1 MYYPPI
7 QYFFFP
13 FPFRFLRAITVGQS
27 PTEKGYERKTQ

>member
-7 QYFFFP
+7 NIFFP
-13 FPFRFLRAITVGQS
+13 FPYRFLRAITVGQS